1 MAPADVLELAK
12 AAMLLLLAVVG
23 PILIASLITG
33 VAIGLLQALT
43 QVQEMTLTFVP
54 KLLVMGLVLLM
65 CLPMMGRALAAFMLE
80 ISARMVA
87 R

>member
-1 MAPADVLELAK
+1 MTAADVLELAK
-12 AAMLLLLAVVG
+12 AAMLLLLAVAG

-54 KLLVMGLVLLM
+54 KLLVMGVVLLM
-65 CLPMMGRALAAFMLE
+65 CLPMMGRALAGFMAE
-80 ISARMVA
+80 ISARIVSG
-87 R
+87 

>member
-1 MAPADVLELAK
+1 MTAADVLELAK
-12 AAMLLLLAVVG
+12 AAMLLLLAVAG

-54 KLLVMGLVLLM
+54 KLMVMGVVLLM
-65 CLPMMGRALAAFMLE
+65 CLPMMGRALAAFMTE
-80 ISARMVA
+80 ISARMIA
-87 R
+87 G

>member
-1 MAPADVLELAK
+1 MAPADVLELAR
-12 AAMLLLLAVVG
+12 AAMLLLLAVAG

-54 KLLVMGLVLLM
+54 KLIVMGVVLLM
-65 CLPMMGRALAAFMLE
+65 CLPMMGRSLSAFMVE
-80 ISARMVA
+80 ISHRMIM

>member
-1 MAPADVLELAK
+1 MTAADVLELAK
-12 AAMLLLLAVVG
+12 AAMLLLLAVSG

-54 KLLVMGLVLLM
+54 KLLVMGVVLLL
-65 CLPMMGRALAAFMLE
+65 CLPLLGRALASFLAE
-80 ISARMVA
+80 ISARLVSG
-87 R
+87 